1 MRWQR
6 YQRWGPRGK
15 AGDAAVPSAPVG
27 DKYLALVDNM
37 EMSRD
42 QSIDLTS
49 VEDDAIKICQELI
62 RIPSVNFGEGKGD
75 ESAVADYIVKSLA
88 EVGIESKIY
97 EAAPN
102 RCNVIARIKG
112 SDSSR
117 PGLVVHGHTDVVPAN
132 ADDWSVDPF
141 GGIIKDG
148 MIWGRGAVD
157 MKNMDAMIL
166 AIVRDWAR
174 RGYKPERD
182 IVLAFFADEEAGMT
196 YGSRF
201 MSAKHPEVFSG
212 CSEAIS
218 EVGGF
223 SVTVADGK
231 RLYFVEAAQK
241 GIHWMRLTAQGRAG
255 HGSMMNDENAI
266 TAITDAVA
274 KIGKHEWPQRYTK
287 TVKKLFKEVA
297 RVTGRE
303 YDENDLR
310 PLLKEVGSTARMIG
324 ATLQNTA
331 NPTMLDAGYKAN
343 VIPGSAS
350 AVIDGRF
357 LPGYEEELNSTIR
370 AIIGPDISIETI
382 SHDIALEVDFD
393 SPLVEAMKAALLSQ
407 DPEGI
412 PVPYL
417 MSGGTDNKA
426 LSELGIVGYGFSP
439 LRLPADLDFMALFH
453 GVDERVPIDGL
464 RFGVRVLS
472 NLLEN
477 A

>member
-1 MRWQR
+1 
-6 YQRWGPRGK
+6 
-15 AGDAAVPSAPVG
+15 
-27 DKYLALVDNM
+27 
-37 EMSRD
+37 MSD
-42 QSIDLTS
+42 DLKSTMTA

-62 RIPSVNFGEGKGD
+62 RIPSVNFGEGRGD
-75 ESAVADYIVKSLA
+75 EAAIAAYIVKSLG
-88 EVGIESKIY
+88 EVGIDAKIY
-97 EAAPN
+97 ESAPN

-112 SDSSR
+112 SDPSR
-117 PGLVVHGHTDVVPAN
+117 PGLVVHGHIDVVPAN
-132 ADDWSVDPF
+132 ADEWSVDPF
-141 GGIIKDG
+141 GGVIKDE

-157 MKNMDAMIL
+157 MKNVDAMIL
-166 AIVRDWAR
+166 AIVRDWAK
-174 RGYKPERD
+174 RGYQPTRD

-196 YGSRF
+196 FGSRY
-201 MSAKHPEVFSG
+201 MSAKHPEVFAG

-241 GIHWMRLTAQGRAG
+241 GIHWMKLTAHGRAG
-255 HGSMMNDENAI
+255 HGSMMNDENAL
-266 TAITDAVA
+266 TTLTEAVA
-274 KIGKHEWPQRYTK
+274 KIGRYEWPQRYTQ
-287 TVKKLFKEVA
+287 TVKDLFREVA
-297 RVTGRE
+297 RITGKSF
-303 YDENDLR
+303 DEKDLR
-310 PLLKEVGSTARMIG
+310 PLLKEIGSTARMIG

-370 AIIGPDISIETI
+370 AIVGPDIEIETI
-382 SHDIALEVDFD
+382 SHDISLEVDFN
-393 SPLVEAMKAALLSQ
+393 SPLVDAMKAALLRE

-412 PVPYL
+412 PVPYM

-439 LRLPADLDFMALFH
+439 LRLPADLDFMSLFH
-453 GVDERVPIDGL
+453 GVDERVPVDGI
-464 RFGVRVLS
+464 RFGVRVLADF
-472 NLLEN
+472 LEH

>member
-1 MRWQR
+1 MNLE
-6 YQRWGPRGK
+6 
-15 AGDAAVPSAPVG
+15 AEVV
-27 DKYLALVDNM
+27 
-37 EMSRD
+37 
-42 QSIDLTS
+42 
-49 VEDDAIKICQELI
+49 KICQDLI

-75 ESAVADYIVKSLA
+75 EKAVAEYIVASLA
-88 EVGIESKIY
+88 EVGIASEIFES
-97 EAAPN
+97 APN
-102 RCNVIARIKG
+102 RCNVIARLPG
-112 SDSSR
+112 SDTSR
-117 PGLVVHGHTDVVPAN
+117 PGLVLHGHIDVVPAN
-132 ADDWSVDPF
+132 AADWSVDPF
-141 GGIIKDG
+141 AAEIRDG

-166 AIVRDWAR
+166 AIVRKWAR
-174 RGYKPERD
+174 TGYKPPRD

-196 YGSRF
+196 YGSRW
-201 MSAKHPEVFSG
+201 MAAQHPEVFAG

-241 GIHWMRLTAQGRAG
+241 GIHWMKLTAQGRAG

-266 TAITDAVA
+266 TSLTEAVA
-274 KIGKHEWPQRYTK
+274 KIGRYEWPQRYTK
-287 TVKKLFKEVA
+287 TVKILFSKIA
-297 RVTGRE
+297 QATGKK
-303 YDENDLR
+303 YDESDLR
-310 PLLKEVGSTARMIG
+310 PLLSEIGPTARMIG

-331 NPTMLDAGYKAN
+331 NPTMLEAGYKAN

-357 LPGYEEELNSTIR
+357 LPGYEDELNKTIKE
-370 AIIGPDISIETI
+370 IIGPDISIETI
-382 SHDIALEVDFD
+382 SRDIALEIDFEGD
-393 SPLVEAMKAALLSQ
+393 LVEAMCNAITTF

-439 LRLPADLDFMALFH
+439 LQLPADLDFMALFH
-453 GVDERVPIDGL
+453 GVDERVPISGL
-464 RFGVRVLS
+464 EFGVKV
-472 NLLEN
+472 LEN
-477 A
+477 FLENC

>member
-1 MRWQR
+1 MNLE
-6 YQRWGPRGK
+6 
-15 AGDAAVPSAPVG
+15 AEVV
-27 DKYLALVDNM
+27 
-37 EMSRD
+37 
-42 QSIDLTS
+42 
-49 VEDDAIKICQELI
+49 KICQDLI

-75 ESAVADYIVKSLA
+75 EKAVAEYIVASLA
-88 EVGIESKIY
+88 EVGISSQIFES
-97 EAAPN
+97 APN
-102 RCNVIARIKG
+102 RCNVIARLPG
-112 SDSSR
+112 SDTSR
-117 PGLVVHGHTDVVPAN
+117 PGLVLHGHIDVVPAN
-132 ADDWSVDPF
+132 AADWSVDPF
-141 GGIIKDG
+141 AAEIRDG

-166 AIVRDWAR
+166 AIVRKWAR
-174 RGYKPERD
+174 TGYKPPRD

-196 YGSRF
+196 YGSRW
-201 MSAKHPEVFSG
+201 MAAAHPEVFAG

-241 GIHWMRLTAQGRAG
+241 GIHWMKLTANGRAG

-266 TAITDAVA
+266 TSLTEAVA
-274 KIGKHEWPQRYTK
+274 KIGRYEWPQRYTK
-287 TVKKLFKEVA
+287 TVKILFSKIA
-297 RVTGRE
+297 QATGKK
-303 YDENDLR
+303 YDETDLR
-310 PLLKEVGSTARMIG
+310 PLLSEIGPTARMIG

-331 NPTMLDAGYKAN
+331 NPTMLEAGYKAN

-357 LPGYEEELNSTIR
+357 LPGYEDELNKTIKE
-370 AIIGPDISIETI
+370 IIGPDISVETI
-382 SHDIALEVDFD
+382 SRDIALEIDFEGD
-393 SPLVEAMKAALLSQ
+393 LVEAMCNAITTF

-439 LRLPADLDFMALFH
+439 LQLPADLDFMALFH
-453 GVDERVPIDGL
+453 GVDERVPISGL
-464 RFGVRVLS
+464 EFGVKV
-472 NLLEN
+472 LEN
-477 A
+477 FLENC